1 MKILFITDNFPP
13 EINAPANRT
22 FEHCQEW
29 VKLGAEVTV
38 ITCFPN
44 FPKGEVFEGYK
55 NTWRKEELICGIRV
69 IRVWSYISANSGF
82 VRRTLDYISFG
93 VSSFLHG
100 LFIKSDIVIGTSPQ
114 FFSAMSAWQ
123 ISLFT
128 RRKWV
133 MEVRDL
139 WPESIIAVG
148 AINNKRIISFLEWIE
163 MKMYRSSNRIIVVT
177 DAFKEIITSKGI
189 DPNKIFIFKNGV
201 DLSKY
206 YPGPKSRDLVEELGL
221 QGKMVFGYIG
231 THGMAHGLDFILDQ
245 VRKFNLS
252 HKKDIHFLFLGDGAS
267 KAALV
272 EKATADK
279 LKNVT
284 FLDSVNKEEV
294 LTYLQLMDIALVNL
308 KKSDTFLSVIPSKIF
323 EAAAVQKPI
332 LLGLEGETK
341 AIIDSY
347 GAGLCFE
354 PENSTDF
361 IRKVL
366 EFYENRKN
374 LEFYKIGCKKLA
386 FDFERKKIAK
396 SMLIV
401 LKELV

>member
-22 FEHCQEW
+22 YEHCKEW
-29 VKLGAEVTV
+29 VKLGATVT
-38 ITCFPN
+38 ILTCAPN
-44 FPKGEVFEGYK
+44 FPQGKVYNGYK
-55 NTWRKEELICGIRV
+55 NKWRQEEVIDGIRV
-69 IRVWSYISANSGF
+69 IRVWSFITANEGSLK
-82 VRRTLDYISFG
+82 RILDYISFG
-93 VSSFLHG
+93 VTSFLHG

-123 ISLFT
+123 IALFT
-128 RRKWV
+128 RRRWV

-139 WPESIIAVG
+139 WPESIVAVG
-148 AINNKRIISFLEWIE
+148 AMKNKRLIRFLEWVE
-163 MKMYRSSNRIIVVT
+163 LLMYRSADQIIVVT
-177 DAFKEIITSKGI
+177 DSFKDKIIARGI
-189 DPNKIFIFKNGV
+189 DPYKIFIFKNGV
-201 DLSKY
+201 DLGKY
-206 YPGPKSRDLVEELGL
+206 FPGPKPKDLEKKLGI
-221 QGKMVFGYIG
+221 QGKMVFAYIG
-231 THGMAHGLDFILDQ
+231 THGLAHGLDFILDQ
-245 VRKFNLS
+245 AKKFNLT
-252 HKKDIHFLFLGDGAS
+252 HKREIHFIFLGDGANKLGLVQ
-267 KAALV
+267 KAKRYNLNNVSFLGSVPKDEILNYLLV
-272 EKATADK
+272 
-279 LKNVT
+279 
-284 FLDSVNKEEV
+284 
-294 LTYLQLMDIALVNL
+294 MDIALVNL
-308 KKSDTFLSVIPSKIF
+308 KKCDTFLTVIPSKIF